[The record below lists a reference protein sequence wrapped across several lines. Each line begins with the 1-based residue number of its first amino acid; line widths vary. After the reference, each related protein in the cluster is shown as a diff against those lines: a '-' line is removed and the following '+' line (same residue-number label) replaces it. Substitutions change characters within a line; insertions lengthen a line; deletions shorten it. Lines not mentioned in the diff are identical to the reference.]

1 MKAFLYSRA
10 KFIVLSGLLILSI
23 NVSAQKEKLQTAF
36 IYQLTRL
43 IEWCPE
49 GKEGNFVIGVL
60 GNEPTLMA
68 ELTALT
74 VRRVGNQQIEI
85 KTFAGISN
93 IEAVNIIFVSNAHFD
108 DIKEVSTKVGNHCTL
123 IVSERTGGA
132 NKGAGVSII
141 YNEKLAKLELEINKG
156 YMKRKALNV
165 NDQLYSVASTV
176 Y

>member
-1 MKAFLYSRA
+1 MKAFLYRRA

-85 KTFAGISN
+85 KSFAGISN
-93 IEAVNIIFVSNAHFD
+93 IEPVNIIFVSNAHFD
-108 DIKEVSTKVGNHCTL
+108 DIKEVSAKVGNHCTL

>member
-1 MKAFLYSRA
+1 
-10 KFIVLSGLLILSI
+10 
-23 NVSAQKEKLQTAF
+23 
-36 IYQLTRL
+36 
-43 IEWCPE
+43 
-49 GKEGNFVIGVL
+49 L

-108 DIKEVSTKVGNHCTL
+108 DIKEVSAKVGNHCTL

>member
-108 DIKEVSTKVGNHCTL
+108 DIKEVSVKVGNHCTL

>member
-74 VRRVGNQQIEI
+74 ARKVGNQQIEI
-85 KTFAGISN
+85 KAFANISN
-93 IEAVNIIFVSNAHFD
+93 IEPTNILFVSNAHFD
-108 DIKEVSTKVGNHCTL
+108 SMKDVAAKIGNHCTL

-156 YMKRKALNV
+156 YMKRTSLNV